1 MFAATNMFLTAG
13 AAASTGQPVGLSSSL
28 LSVSGQNSS
37 WNQQTI
43 NISSYGG
50 NTVRFVVKYTSGSSY
65 RGDFQI
71 DDVSIDGTTYDFDTS
86 ISGWE
91 TSSATSNGATFPD
104 YSTVSFISVATSTT
118 SGRWNRD
125 RSGTGSSGTGLTT
138 DHTLGTTLGYY
149 LYTEVTSR
157 FNTDF
162 WLRSPEITLSGS
174 PGNLT
179 FWEAR
184 YGADMGSSQYYLDV
198 TA

>member
-1 MFAATNMFLTAG
+1 MFLTAG

-28 LSVSGQNSS
+28 LSVSGQNNS

-43 NISSYGG
+43 DISAYGG
-50 NTVRFVVKYTSGSSY
+50 NTVRFVVKYTSGTSF

-71 DDVSIDGTTYDFDTS
+71 DDVTIDGTTYDFES
-86 ISGWE
+86 NAIGWQ
-91 TSSATSNGATFPD
+91 TTRASSNGQTFSN
-104 YSTVSFISVATSTT
+104 YSTVTWYDVLTGTS

-125 RSGTGSSGTGLTT
+125 KSGTGSSGTGLTT
-138 DHTLGTTLGYY
+138 DHTLGTTSGYY

-162 WLRSPEITLSGS
+162 WLRGPEISLSAS

-184 YGADMGSSQYYLDV
+184 YGSNMGSSQYYLDV

>member
-1 MFAATNMFLTAG
+1 MFAATNIFLTAG
-13 AAASTGQPVGLSSSL
+13 TAASTGQPVGLSSSL

-43 NISSYGG
+43 DISAYGG

-71 DDVSIDGTTYDFDTS
+71 DDVTIDGTTYDFDTS

-91 TSSATSNGATFPD
+91 TSYATSNGATFSD
-104 YSTVSFISVATSTT
+104 YSTVSFLAVSTTTT
-118 SGRWNRD
+118 SGKWNRD
-125 RSGTGSSGTGLTT
+125 RAGTGSSSTGLSV
-138 DHTLGTTLGYY
+138 DHTLGTTSGYY

-162 WLRSPEITLSGS
+162 WLRGPEISLSAS